1 MKKLLLTMSWSAA
14 LLCACVFTTVAAAK
28 TIVAGVEPSFPP
40 WAYVKN
46 GQFKGIAVDGMR
58 AIAKE
63 EGLDVKFKD
72 LPFPSLIPALVT
84 GKIDMVVTG
93 LLVTKKRA
101 KAVDYTIP
109 WFESNDAILVPK
121 KSTKN
126 VFTAVCCGA
135 KVGVQNGSTQESWM
149 KKHVVSLKNFGT
161 QVKAYD
167 SYVTAVDDM
176 LAGRLTSVDTAATTA
191 ATFISNGR
199 PVKIVGTIDLHAP
212 LALAVKKGDPEH
224 LLAKLNKGIMAMSKD
239 GTWANIVREYI
250 PGATVPNVPAYM
262 PSWVDTYKKPVA
274 GLPSI
279 GN

>member
-1 MKKLLLTMSWSAA
+1 MKKILTIIGCSTLLLIASLFA
-14 LLCACVFTTVAAAK
+14 TVASAK

-58 AIAKE
+58 AIAKK
-63 EGLDVKFKD
+63 EGLDIKFKD

-101 KAVDYTIP
+101 KAVDFTIP
-109 WFESNDAILVPK
+109 WFESNDVILVPK
-121 KSTKN
+121 KSNKN

-135 KVGVQNGSTQESWM
+135 KVGVQNGSTQQSWM
-149 KKHVVSLKNFGT
+149 KKHVLKLKGFNT
-161 QVKAYD
+161 KIVPYND
-167 SYVTAVDDM
+167 YVTAVDDM

-199 PVKIVGTIDLHAP
+199 QVKIVGKIYLHAP
-212 LALAVKKGDPEH
+212 LAVAVKKGDPEH
-224 LLAKLNKGIMAMSKD
+224 LLPKLNQGIMAISKD
-239 GTWANIVREYI
+239 GTWGKIVRQYI

-262 PSWVDTYKKPVA
+262 PSWVNTYKKPVP

>member
-1 MKKLLLTMSWSAA
+1 MKKLFVTSGCAIA
-14 LLCACVFTTVAAAK
+14 LLFCGLFATVVSAK

-40 WAYVKN
+40 WAYVKK
-46 GQFKGIAVDGMR
+46 GKFKGIAVDGMR

-63 EGLDVKFKD
+63 EGLKVKFKD

-109 WFESNDAILVPK
+109 WFESNDVILVPK
-121 KSTKN
+121 KSDKN
-126 VFTAVCCGA
+126 IFTAVCCGA
-135 KVGVQNGSTQESWM
+135 KIGVQNGSTQESWM
-149 KKHVVSLKNFGT
+149 KKHVVPLKNFGAS
-161 QVKAYD
+161 VKAYD

-199 PVKIVGTIDLHAP
+199 PVKIVGKIDLHAP
-212 LALAVKKGDPEH
+212 LALAVKKGDPQH
-224 LLAKLNKGIMAMSKD
+224 LLPKLNKGIMAMSKD
-239 GTWANIVREYI
+239 GKWAQIVHKYI
-250 PGATVPNVPAYM
+250 HGATVPNVPAYM
-262 PSWVDTYKKPVA
+262 PTWVNTYKKPVP